1 MTRLRIRGRHITC
14 LRSDSIHRWRAR
26 LSIYFVRNLVKT
38 VRNKQLMNDNV
49 VFLIFLES
57 WEISFFENHEK
68 KQKNREN
75 SVKIMK
81 EIESRESWIIFILR
95 PNGEED
101 RKWVDFVDNHGWY
114 RLCCGIRF
122 DSDFRW
128 YCLAFLRLREYL
140 IGILLVNCCRLWT
153 YIYHDKNHYY
163 L

>member
-38 VRNKQLMNDNV
+38 VRNKLLMNDNV

-114 RLCCGIRF
+114 RLCRGIRF
-122 DSDFRW
+122 DNCFGW

-140 IGILLVNCCRLWT
+140 IDILLVSCCRLWT